1 MHHRVYSNDDHLD
14 LSLSIPIYQY
24 HSSFLQ
30 FAFTNWKDETMQLP
44 GVPLVYESF
53 LFTYISYIL
62 LNSYVVV
69 ENRRPLCLV
78 ETDVIVV
85 YILDFKALHMLIF
98 NFKTRSRQFDQNAHN
113 FCIQRLS
120 FVLLL
125 TRFVL
130 ICIIVSKCII

>member
-44 GVPLVYESF
+44 GVPLIYESF

-98 NFKTRSRQFDQNAHN
+98 NLRLVQASLIKTLIISSYNVYNLCYLQD
-113 FCIQRLS
+113 S
-120 FVLLL
+120 F
-125 TRFVL
+125 
-130 ICIIVSKCII
+130 